1 MQPKKLESF
10 QHQRRKKPLHFFK
23 DCIKISNFFKQGN
36 APHHEDARNGS
47 SESGS
52 GRYLRSKCPELPM
65 QRSNKAR
72 PRAKQLDMKK
82 RRGGRTTHL
91 GSETTQLDSG
101 EGNRCSAQT
110 TGQGTTNQNAGPVVL
125 YSSSPLSDASSRTH
139 GRHQSRRTRSDD
151 RRQGEDVF
159 LSLAPADSSGFLGG
173 KPPSFFFF
181 LQMNQSLRRGR
192 EWGEREE
199 TRERRRRENPGRG
212 ARKMK
217 TRKEINGLGWGGWR

>member
-1 MQPKKLESF
+1 MKMRGMG
-10 QHQRRKKPLHFFK
+10 HRRAAAAA
-23 DCIKISNFFKQGN
+23 ISAQNV
-36 APHHEDARNGS
+36 PS
-47 SESGS
+47 SQYTRKTNRVE
-52 GRYLRSKCPELPM
+52 M

-110 TGQGTTNQNAGPVVL
+110 TGQGTTNQNARPVVF

-139 GRHQSRRTRSDD
+139 GRHQSRRTRSDG

-159 LSLAPADSSGFLGG
+159 LPLPPADSSGFLGG
-173 KPPSFFFF
+173 KPPSFFFPPDESI
-181 LQMNQSLRRGR
+181 LAARAGV
-192 EWGEREE
+192 GEREE

-212 ARKMK
+212 QGK
-217 TRKEINGLGWGGWR
+217 

>member
-1 MQPKKLESF
+1 MKMRGMG
-10 QHQRRKKPLHFFK
+10 HRRAAAAA
-23 DCIKISNFFKQGN
+23 ISAQNV
-36 APHHEDARNGS
+36 PS
-47 SESGS
+47 SQYTRKTNRVE
-52 GRYLRSKCPELPM
+52 M

-139 GRHQSRRTRSDD
+139 GRHQSRRTRSDG

-159 LSLAPADSSGFLGG
+159 LPLPPADSSGFLGG
-173 KPPSFFFF
+173 KPPSFFFPPDESI
-181 LQMNQSLRRGR
+181 LAARAGV
-192 EWGEREE
+192 GEREE

-212 ARKMK
+212 QGK
-217 TRKEINGLGWGGWR
+217 